1 MNLTSAVP
9 TGNDLL
15 MVNYSDPSKRFT
27 VQLQFLLT
35 GSDPGSGLSDI
46 SETVR
51 VKNVSG
57 APLDFHLYEY
67 VNVDLLGV
75 AQPIDSLLQMTGTP
89 VNTATQTNGTA
100 NLSETVVTPA
110 PSLYQAGNAAQL
122 LAKLSSG
129 SVYNLNDTS
138 SALNDDLAWAFQWDA
153 TLASSGL
160 GSTFL
165 VSKDKQLDVVPEP
178 STLVLL
184 EAAAIGLLVFAWRRR
199 GLAS

>member
-1 MNLTSAVP
+1 M
-9 TGNDLL
+9 
-15 MVNYSDPSKRFT
+15 
-27 VQLQFLLT
+27 
-35 GSDPGSGLSDI
+35 
-46 SETVR
+46 
-51 VKNVSG
+51 
-57 APLDFHLYEY
+57 
-67 VNVDLLGV
+67 NVDLLGV

-110 PSLYQAGNAAQL
+110 PSLYQAGNASQL

-178 STLVLL
+178 STLVLPAPL
-184 EAAAIGLLVFAWRRR
+184 PSACSSSPGDGEDWRRETSDAIGTKTALHGGRSFRWVATPSRS
-199 GLAS
+199 ASTATSVERTCQLGERSRTTAGRSYSNSDFRMPLR